1 MIDQWRSYFDMPA
14 PWSNNHNHAPSL
26 FINSNKELSLTQL
39 VGGVGVHTH
48 QPGLIPSNSNLGA
61 YFFLY
66 AMPSS
71 SSWLVE
77 FTLFDLMRLLS
88 LNSSHGKN

>member
-26 FINSNKELSLTQL
+26 FINSNEELSLTQL

-48 QPGLIPSNSNLGA
+48 QPGSIPSNLNLGA

-66 AMPSS
+66 MQCHLVPP
-71 SSWLVE
+71 SWLI
-77 FTLFDLMRLLS
+77 LL
-88 LNSSHGKN
+88 KCV